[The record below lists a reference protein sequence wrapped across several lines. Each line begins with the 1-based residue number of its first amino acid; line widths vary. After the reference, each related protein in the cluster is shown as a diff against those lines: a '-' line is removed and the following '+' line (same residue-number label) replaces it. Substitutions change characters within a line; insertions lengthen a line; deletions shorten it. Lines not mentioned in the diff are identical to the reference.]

1 MNLVD
6 DPALLTLTLS
16 EMFERA
22 VPDPV
27 PAAYRPGRIGDVV
40 DVDAET
46 ILWAPMPA

>member
-6 DPALLTLTLS
+6 DPALLCLPMPDL
-16 EMFERA
+16 FERA
-22 VPDPV
+22 VPEPA

-40 DVDAET
+40 GVDAET